1 MSALA
6 TICHSHHTSKDLLLL
21 GNVFQLVYL
30 PPCYAHSQCLS
41 QLVSQQEKELYGE
54 TDRDL
59 VQDKMKA
66 AQAGMKTLVQAQNI
80 GADAK
85 DYLIKQVRAGRVVS
99 LTTKAFRAETNS
111 AFCLCVCRTHG

>member
-6 TICHSHHTSKDLLLL
+6 TICDNRITPQGFVASREC
-21 GNVFQLVYL
+21 VPAYL
-30 PPCYAHSQCLS
+30 PSCHAHSQCLS

-66 AQAGMKTLVQAQNI
+66 AQAAMKTLVQAQNI